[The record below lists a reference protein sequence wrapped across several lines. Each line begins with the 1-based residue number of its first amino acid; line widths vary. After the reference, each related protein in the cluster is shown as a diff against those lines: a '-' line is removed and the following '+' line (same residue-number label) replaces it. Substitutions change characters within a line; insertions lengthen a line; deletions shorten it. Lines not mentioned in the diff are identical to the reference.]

1 METEVIY
8 QNKFQEQYFLA
19 DSKGKIEIILSNFVS
34 FQTQL
39 NGIENAIK
47 LDVKVD
53 QEYKSRH
60 DRGDLGVRVQSSFM
74 SDPTQSEGIRDMELD
89 RAFAERDY
97 EVELVK
103 TCTPDLFRNQL
114 RLLSSMR
121 DDYRVVE
128 TVIDT
133 LSFRDYETLQDY
145 FNYKRQRIVLGS
157 IAEEN
162 DILATSIYQKFWRVK
177 SKVKKNAIDKIDRK
191 YGRITA

>member
-8 QNKFQEQYFLA
+8 QSKFQEQYFLA

-39 NGIENAIK
+39 NGTIENAIK

-89 RAFAERDY
+89 RPFAERDH

-121 DDYRVVE
+121 DDYR
-128 TVIDT
+128 
-133 LSFRDYETLQDY
+133 
-145 FNYKRQRIVLGS
+145 G
-157 IAEEN
+157 
-162 DILATSIYQKFWRVK
+162 VK
-177 SKVKKNAIDKIDRK
+177 Q
-191 YGRITA
+191 